1 MTQEEVKERNRKAAN
16 KFYHESREKYD
27 RIILRY
33 WGKKVLSLS
42 RQELAELL
50 SK

>member
-1 MTQEEVKERNRKAAN
+1 MTQEEIKEKNRKAAN
-16 KFYHESREKYD
+16 KFYYESREKYD

-33 WGKKVLSLS
+33 WARKVLSLS
-42 RQELAELL
+42 PQELAELL